1 MSRPLRLEYPGAVW
15 HVTSRG
21 NERRDVFRDDEDRM
35 KFLSILGRTVEL
47 FGWNLHAY
55 VLMGNHYHLLLET
68 PDPNLSR
75 GMRQLN
81 GIYTQGF
88 NRCHKR
94 VGHLFQ
100 GRFKAILV
108 EKDPHL
114 LELVRYVVLNP
125 VRAGRATSAKDWP
138 WSSYRA
144 TAGLAR
150 APEWLQIDWTLEQF
164 GSNDLAAARRYR
176 EFVADG
182 KRADYKPWESVR
194 GQIYLG
200 SKPFLAEMQR
210 KVSVRQT
217 GKEIPKRQRRP
228 LERRPA
234 DLFAR
239 GLKAL
244 EVNREDLNT
253 HPRWHAAERK
263 VLAYLLRQ
271 RGPLPLY
278 QIGNLLGVG
287 EAQASLL
294 IAAGEKLLTADN
306 GLRRRLQRTLFEND
320 E

>member
-1 MSRPLRLEYPGAVW
+1 M
-15 HVTSRG
+15 
-21 NERRDVFRDDEDRM
+21 
-35 KFLSILGRTVEL
+35 

-108 EKDPHL
+108 EKNSHL

-125 VRAGRATSAKDWP
+125 VRTGRATSAKDWP

-150 APEWLQIDWTLEQF
+150 APEWLQTDWTLEQF
-164 GSNDLAAARRYR
+164 GGSHSTVAQRYR
-176 EFVADG
+176 EFVADRE
-182 KRADYKPWESVR
+182 RAAYKPWEDVR

-217 GKEIPKRQRRP
+217 GRNRRQRRP
-228 LERRPA
+228 LERGPA

-253 HPRWHAAERK
+253 HPRWHAVERE
-263 VLAYLLRQ
+263 
-271 RGPLPLY
+271 GPHPISPEDARASPLC

-320 E
+320 SRLKNQTDPSLTPA